1 MRIVSFESN
10 GFRRL
15 ALNGI
20 KRFKLKPTARVQL
33 ILGANGSGKSSL
45 IGELTPLPATP
56 ANYTKDGSKIIV
68 IENAGNNYVLTSDF
82 SSAFK
87 HSFVKNDEELNE
99 GGTASVQKELV
110 KQEFGITQET
120 HDICTGVER
129 FSSMSPSRKRE
140 IFTELADTDFDYAL
154 KVYGRAKEYLRDTTG
169 AMKMAK
175 KRLVTETSK
184 LVSADVFE
192 STQKE
197 IDAIV
202 ADIDVLYRNRVNGT
216 RTQREIE
223 DESENLE
230 IEIIRLSNKVLQ
242 YRFATERLWSP
253 DEIRSQIDIN
263 RQEVTSIQT
272 RIQIATKEHEEL
284 KKSHDAFLKTGNTSA
299 ESLRTQIKELQDRR
313 KALLSSRKLGLEF
326 VGAEAAKTALAAILD
341 NMQIV
346 LVEFPE
352 NSERHLSQVQLQTW
366 RDKVNSLRQ
375 AVAKND
381 RDQEQLGHQKFHM
394 ESLVKGDET
403 QCPKCDHKWH
413 PGYSKSA
420 HEMVIKA
427 IAKLVTEREGLNL
440 VLKDAE
446 SKVLQNEQY
455 GVAMRDYLRMV
466 RATPILDPFWELL
479 KSEDIIH
486 SYPRTAQTKVDQLER
501 DLEISCQ
508 AVEIDREIA
517 KQQDLLELAI
527 KASDSTVANVT
538 ERLDQVEYALG
549 QLTIQLNRAQSQIVS
564 DQGWLAKTNEF
575 LVNEEKVR
583 QYTARLQAAGEEMIV
598 SVRND
603 IINETLREL
612 QIELARRQTLLGD
625 FRMQQGIVDDIAK
638 QVKVL
643 ETQEMVARMVMNEL
657 SPTDGLIAE
666 GLLGFIRIFVKK
678 MNIVIR
684 KIWTYRLEV
693 QDCSVG
699 EGDVAELDFRFP
711 LLVADEDNMVP
722 DVKLASLGQREVV
735 DMAFRIVATS
745 YYGLNDAPL
754 FLDEFASSF
763 DKEHRVNASNA
774 IKAILEQLSFSQLFM
789 VSHYESGHGVFT
801 SAETCVLCNVN
812 IATPASGEYNQHVEM
827 S

>member
-20 KRFKLKPTARVQL
+20 KHFKLTPTARVQL

-45 IGELTPLPATP
+45 IGELSPLPAIP
-56 ANYTKDGSKIIV
+56 ANYTKDGSKVIT
-68 IENAGNNYVLTSDF
+68 IENAGNYYVLTSDF

-87 HSFVKNDEELNE
+87 HSFKKNDEELNE

-129 FSSMSPSRKRE
+129 FSMMSPSRKRE
-140 IFTELADTDFDYAL
+140 ILTELCDSDYDYAL
-154 KVYGRAKEYLRDTTG
+154 KVYGRSKEYLRDTTG
-169 AMKMAK
+169 ALKMAK
-175 KRLVTETSK
+175 KRLVTETGK
-184 LVSADVFE
+184 LVSQEVFE
-192 STQKE
+192 TTERE
-197 IDAIV
+197 ITGIL
-202 ADIDVLYRNRVNGT
+202 ADIDVLYRNRVNGI
-216 RTQREIE
+216 RTEREIE
-223 DESENLE
+223 NDAENLE

-242 YRFATERLWSP
+242 YRFATEQMFTP
-253 DEIRSQIDIN
+253 DEIRNQIDMN
-263 RQEVTSIQT
+263 RQEVVSIQT
-272 RIQIATKEHEEL
+272 RIQISTKEHEEL
-284 KKSHDAFLKTGNTSA
+284 KKSHDVFLKTGNTNA
-299 ESLRTQIKELQDRR
+299 ETLKTQIKELQDRR
-313 KALLSSRKLGLEF
+313 KGLLSSRKLGLEF
-326 VGAEAAKTALAAILD
+326 TGAEAAKTALAAISD
-341 NMQIV
+341 NLQIV

-352 NSERHLSQVQLQTW
+352 NSERHLSQQQLSVW
-366 RDKVNSLRQ
+366 RAKVDEINQ
-375 AVAKND
+375 AIIKNE
-381 RDQEQLGHQKFHM
+381 RSQEQLGHQKFHM
-394 ESLVKGDET
+394 EALVKGDET
-403 QCPKCDHKWH
+403 QCPKCDHRWH

-420 HEMVIKA
+420 HDMVIKA
-427 IAKLVTEREGLNL
+427 IAQLGTEKEGLQI
-440 VLKDAE
+440 VLKDAKD
-446 SKVLQNEQY
+446 KVLRNEQY
-455 GVAMRDYLRMV
+455 GVSMVDYNRMV
-466 RATPILDPFWELL
+466 RATPILNPFWDML
-479 KSEDIIH
+479 KEEDIIY
-486 SYPRTAQTKVDQLER
+486 SFPRQAQVKVDQLER
-501 DLEISCQ
+501 DLELACQ
-508 AVEIDREIA
+508 AVEIEKEISRL
-517 KQQDLLELAI
+517 QDLLELAMR
-527 KASDSTVANVT
+527 ASDSTVANVT
-538 ERLDQVEYALG
+538 EKLEQVEETLGFLTG
-549 QLTIQLNRAQSQIVS
+549 QLNKTQTQIAS
-564 DQGWLAKTNEF
+564 DQTWLAKTNEF

-583 QYTARLQAAGEEMIV
+583 QYTQRLQAAGDEMLI
-598 SVRND
+598 SIRNE
-603 IINETLREL
+603 ITNETLREL
-612 QIELARRQTLLGD
+612 QIELARRQTILGD
-625 FRMQQGIVDDIAK
+625 FKRQQDIVNDIAK
-638 QVKVL
+638 QVAFL

-699 EGDVAELDFRFP
+699 DGDTAELDFKFP
-711 LLVADEDNMVP
+711 LLVSDEDTIVP
-722 DVKLASLGQREVV
+722 DIKLASLGQREVV

-801 SAETCVLCNVN
+801 VAETCVLCNIN